1 LSTYLYIFKKNGWR
15 LLFCFDKNIF
25 GHFSFEITWLD
36 PKLHF
41 FFFIRVLKLERKER
55 VARLQQMKEKIENTY
70 FLAVKFIII
79 DVKEFY
85 LFRRDPF
92 RFYFSFFF
100 S

>member
-1 LSTYLYIFKKNGWR
+1 MVGASLTKI
-15 LLFCFDKNIF
+15 IF

-36 PKLHF
+36 PKLN

-55 VARLQQMKEKIENTY
+55 VARLQQMKEKIENTH
-70 FLAVKFIII
+70 FLVMKFIII